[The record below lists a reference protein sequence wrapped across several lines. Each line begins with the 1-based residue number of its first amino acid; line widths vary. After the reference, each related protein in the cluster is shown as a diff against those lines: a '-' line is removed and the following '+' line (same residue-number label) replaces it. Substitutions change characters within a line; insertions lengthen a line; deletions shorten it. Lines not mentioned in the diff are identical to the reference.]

1 VGFFLIPANIAS
13 VKLQGFMEAFGTA
26 ENLRHRDLGFHQG
39 PVASVAAKMA
49 LVIDV
54 VVVGYFHVKFGKG
67 NVAMLA
73 KPGLVFTMHFQKFI
87 DHCKLFH
94 YSGAYSDEI

>member
-1 VGFFLIPANIAS
+1 
-13 VKLQGFMEAFGTA
+13 
-26 ENLRHRDLGFHQG
+26 
-39 PVASVAAKMA
+39 MA